1 MDTNS
6 KMENN
11 DIIKFV
17 DDNENSIGMSD
28 FQARY
33 FVVNSQ
39 VTDYRRVRQA
49 LLEVDNRNGML
60 KQIQRQRKKRIVEKQ
75 IIERNI
81 ANESDDLQKQILEV
95 DLEQAVWD
103 IHMYDKKEK
112 MCQNEIGIF
121 ANMIK
126 SLCPDMES
134 LEKYKDNNEELE
146 REYWIVRMAKQA
158 AMDLNTIGRIGQGNL
173 DSILMMPLTDVKE
186 TLGLAIKYNGVL
198 GKGIDA
204 IGQATMKQLIG
215 STGTDLVYIDDVAKN
230 QLKIEAKTKSED
242 IQYTA

>member
-1 MDTNS
+1 MLQR
-6 KMENN
+6 
-11 DIIKFV
+11 DI
-17 DDNENSIGMSD
+17 DNE
-28 FQARY
+28 F
-33 FVVNSQ
+33 
-39 VTDYRRVRQA
+39 
-49 LLEVDNRNGML
+49 
-60 KQIQRQRKKRIVEKQ
+60 
-75 IIERNI
+75 
-81 ANESDDLQKQILEV
+81 DDLKKQILQV

-112 MCQNEIGIF
+112 MCQNEIDMF
-121 ANMIK
+121 SDMVR
-126 SLCPDMES
+126 SMCPDMQS

-146 REYWIVRMAKQA
+146 REYWITRMAKQA

-186 TLGLAIKYNGVL
+186 TLQLAIKYNGVL

-215 STGTDLVYIDDVAKN
+215 SKGTDLAYIDDVAKD

-242 IQYTA
+242 I

>member
-6 KMENN
+6 NMENE

-17 DDNENSIGMSD
+17 DENENSIGMSD

-49 LLEVDNRNGML
+49 LLEIDNRNGML
-60 KQIQRQRKKRIVEKQ
+60 KQVQRQRKKRIIEKQ
-75 IIERNI
+75 IIQRDI
-81 ANESDDLQKQILEV
+81 DNEFDDLKKQILQV

-112 MCQNEIGIF
+112 MCQNEIDMF
-121 ANMIK
+121 SDMVR
-126 SLCPDMES
+126 SMCPDMQS

-146 REYWIVRMAKQA
+146 REYWITRMAKQA

-186 TLGLAIKYNGVL
+186 TLQLAIKYNGVL

-215 STGTDLVYIDDVAKN
+215 SKGTDLAYIDDVAKD

-242 IQYTA
+242 I